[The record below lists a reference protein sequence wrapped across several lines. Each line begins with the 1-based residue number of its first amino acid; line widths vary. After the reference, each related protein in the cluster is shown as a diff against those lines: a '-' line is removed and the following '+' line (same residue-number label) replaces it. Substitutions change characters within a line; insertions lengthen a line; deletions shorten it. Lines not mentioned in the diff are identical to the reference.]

1 MNTKFAVLHQLWN
14 INGGTYDAIEYAYV
28 LSKLG
33 TTNLIM
39 YRLKDCVFGKND
51 NLESMKND
59 ILDIIHKKYML
70 DKPDFNIIIRK
81 GNIIDRNQYKSILA
95 VDSVIVNKIPLF
107 LFEKAFILADPYMS
121 NISFYH
127 RVKDLPNVYTYNEM
141 PFFPAEVNYKFK
153 FAFDIYKKYDRLENN
168 TLISYKND
176 KEPFNKHITKFV
188 NNITGKEV
196 SYKWPINDFHQKFN
210 KYVYNNIAYFDPR
223 PRIFHECAFY
233 GISTNNIIRN
243 IKSENYD
250 GAYYRIKSLQED
262 GLEYRYLTI
271 EDELIRAMNE

>member
-1 MNTKFAVLHQLWN
+1 MNIKFAVLHQLWN

-51 NLESMKND
+51 NLESMKNG

-210 KYVYNNIAYFDPR
+210 KYVYNNIDYFDPR

-262 GLEYRYLTI
+262 GLECRYLTI
-271 EDELIRAMNE
+271 EDELIQAMNE

>member
-51 NLESMKND
+51 NLESMKNG

-210 KYVYNNIAYFDPR
+210 KYVYNNIDYFDPR

-262 GLEYRYLTI
+262 GLECRYLTI
-271 EDELIRAMNE
+271 EDELIQAMNE

>member
-51 NLESMKND
+51 NLESMKNG

-153 FAFDIYKKYDRLENN
+153 FAFDIYKKYDRLKNN

-210 KYVYNNIAYFDPR
+210 KYVYNNIDYFDPR

-262 GLEYRYLTI
+262 GLECRYLTI
-271 EDELIRAMNE
+271 EDELIQAMNE

>member
-1 MNTKFAVLHQLWN
+1 MNIKFAVLHQLWN

-59 ILDIIHKKYML
+59 ILDIIHKKYTL

-141 PFFPAEVNYKFK
+141 PFFPAKVNYKFK

-188 NNITGKEV
+188 NNATGEEV

-262 GLEYRYLTI
+262 GLECRYLTI